1 MIWSFTHLKYQHHST
16 DDDFIYS
23 SGIILL
29 VPFFAT
35 REAVALLVNNLIMSS
50 TLKQSFRHLEH
61 QNLSII
67 SEDIGRA
74 RMVQQLQRRRSRRS
88 TVDTMSTDIEGLIP
102 SCDLKAFKHFHYRL
116 QYCNLSLTP

>member
-1 MIWSFTHLKYQHHST
+1 MPLANDPI
-16 DDDFIYS
+16 I
-23 SGIILL
+23 SGTSIRL
-29 VPFFAT
+29 
-35 REAVALLVNNLIMSS
+35 
-50 TLKQSFRHLEH
+50 FRHLEH

-74 RMVQQLQRRRSRRS
+74 RMVQQFQRRRSRRS

-102 SCDLKAFKHFHYRL
+102 LCDLKAFKHFHYRL

>member
-1 MIWSFTHLKYQHHST
+1 MPLANDPI
-16 DDDFIYS
+16 I
-23 SGIILL
+23 SGTSIRL
-29 VPFFAT
+29 
-35 REAVALLVNNLIMSS
+35 
-50 TLKQSFRHLEH
+50 FRHLEH

-102 SCDLKAFKHFHYRL
+102 SCDLKAFKHFH
-116 QYCNLSLTP
+116 

>member
-1 MIWSFTHLKYQHHST
+1 MPLANDPI
-16 DDDFIYS
+16 I
-23 SGIILL
+23 SGTSIRL
-29 VPFFAT
+29 
-35 REAVALLVNNLIMSS
+35 
-50 TLKQSFRHLEH
+50 FRHLEH

-74 RMVQQLQRRRSRRS
+74 RMVQQFQRRRSRRS

>member
-1 MIWSFTHLKYQHHST
+1 MPLANDPIISGTSIWL
-16 DDDFIYS
+16 
-23 SGIILL
+23 
-29 VPFFAT
+29 
-35 REAVALLVNNLIMSS
+35 
-50 TLKQSFRHLEH
+50 FRHLEH

-116 QYCNLSLTP
+116 QYCNLPLTP

>member
-1 MIWSFTHLKYQHHST
+1 MPLANDPI
-16 DDDFIYS
+16 I
-23 SGIILL
+23 SGTSIRL
-29 VPFFAT
+29 
-35 REAVALLVNNLIMSS
+35 
-50 TLKQSFRHLEH
+50 FRHLEH

-67 SEDIGRA
+67 SEDIDRA

-116 QYCNLSLTP
+116 QYCNLPLTP

>member
-1 MIWSFTHLKYQHHST
+1 MPLANDPI
-16 DDDFIYS
+16 I
-23 SGIILL
+23 SGTSIRL
-29 VPFFAT
+29 
-35 REAVALLVNNLIMSS
+35 
-50 TLKQSFRHLEH
+50 FRHLEH

-67 SEDIGRA
+67 SEDIDRA